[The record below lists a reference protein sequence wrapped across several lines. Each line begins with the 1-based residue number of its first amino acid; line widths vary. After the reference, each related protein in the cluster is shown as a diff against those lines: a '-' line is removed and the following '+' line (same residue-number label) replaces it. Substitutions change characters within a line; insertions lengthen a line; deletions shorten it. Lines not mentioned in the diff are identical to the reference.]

1 MLGFILSKLNLL
13 ILVVA
18 IAAIIVFFTVG
29 LSDIV
34 LEKEGSLLLNRLTKK
49 SFTVASSP
57 SYCFSDSFFLP
68 RNLNVS
74 GEEFVYIIKADVQE
88 ISLDPSNPGSE
99 KINSIIF
106 SLYPRREFIKKYSS
120 PDYIPKA
127 ISASSFRT
135 RAKVYLF
142 NQDYDGTYSGDPH
155 LIKQPGETTSYEFV
169 VDTEAIPTN
178 TNTFVF
184 LKQKLKG
191 LDYLYI
197 FACDNTVCDAV
208 KDTFSTRL
216 PAEASFNP
224 SDEHGAFSC

>member
-34 LEKEGSLLLNRLTKK
+34 LEKEGNLLLNRLTKK

-88 ISLDPSNPGSE
+88 IRLDPSNPSSE
-99 KINSIIF
+99 NVFNCSIN
-106 SLYPRREFIKKYSS
+106 
-120 PDYIPKA
+120 
-127 ISASSFRT
+127 
-135 RAKVYLF
+135 
-142 NQDYDGTYSGDPH
+142 
-155 LIKQPGETTSYEFV
+155 
-169 VDTEAIPTN
+169 
-178 TNTFVF
+178 
-184 LKQKLKG
+184 
-191 LDYLYI
+191 I
-197 FACDNTVCDAV
+197 FAAV
-208 KDTFSTRL
+208 SLRL
-216 PAEASFNP
+216 
-224 SDEHGAFSC
+224 SDLSS